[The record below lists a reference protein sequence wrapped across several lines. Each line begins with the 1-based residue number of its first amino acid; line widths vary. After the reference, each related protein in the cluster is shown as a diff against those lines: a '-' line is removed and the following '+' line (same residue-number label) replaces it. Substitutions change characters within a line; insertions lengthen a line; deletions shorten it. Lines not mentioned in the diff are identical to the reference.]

1 MKLWGDDGATVESGD
16 GSADGHQVGG
26 ALGRYTSMRREGAKE
41 GDALAIVGL
50 FDGNAEGSRVGC
62 RVGTLLGVAEGSI
75 VGVLVL
81 GSSGHGAPVP
91 KPQAVDG

>member
-1 MKLWGDDGATVESGD
+1 MKLLGDDVATVESGD

-26 ALGRYTSMRREGAKE
+26 ALGREKSISREGAKE

-50 FDGNAEGSRVGC
+50 FDGNVEGSRVGC
-62 RVGTLLGVAEGSI
+62 RVGTLLGNAEGRI

-81 GSSGHGAPVP
+81 GSSGHGPPVP